1 MRPKNAFLHINAL
14 TNPVINVSTYWQKL
28 IQKEI
33 AKQEINVV
41 LMAEERDKKKEM
53 LAEAAKLA
61 VINAVHNITVAQ
73 EERYTD

>member
-1 MRPKNAFLHINAL
+1 
-14 TNPVINVSTYWQKL
+14 
-28 IQKEI
+28 
-33 AKQEINVV
+33 
-41 LMAEERDKKKEM
+41 MAEERDEKKEM

>member
-1 MRPKNAFLHINAL
+1 M
-14 TNPVINVSTYWQKL
+14 STYRQKL

-41 LMAEERDKKKEM
+41 LMTEERDKKKEI
-53 LAEAAKLA
+53 LVEAAKLA
-61 VINAVHNITVAQ
+61 VINAVQNITVAQ